1 MLPVL
6 ITIDTEYSSGLYRS
20 GRVRDCAA
28 NFERTVACRSARGE
42 AGIFHQ
48 MEVFRRNGLKAVFFV
63 DPMPALVW
71 EQEAVDRVVQPI
83 LEAGHEVQLH
93 CHTEWLDFVE
103 GDPLGPERGHNIKD
117 FAYET
122 QVAILAYA
130 RDRLIEAGA
139 PPPTAYRA
147 GNYGASDD
155 TLRAL
160 AQIGVTQDSSFAAG
174 FAGSHCR
181 IDLPLGRCE
190 PVERHGIAEWP
201 IAAIQAAGGWR
212 HGQITALSFR
222 EMRDAVRHAAATN
235 WPAFILVS
243 HSFELFNREKDRP
256 NAVLMRRFERFCDW
270 LGRCDI
276 AFSAGFA
283 DLPALPQGR
292 LAPLMPH
299 SRLRTAAR
307 TVEQALANRM

>member
-20 GRVRDCAA
+20 GKARDCAA

-48 MEVFRRNGLKAVFFV
+48 MEVFRRHGLKAVFFV
-63 DPMPALVW
+63 DPMPALIW
-71 EQEAVDRVVQPI
+71 GQQAVDRVVQPI

-93 CHTEWLDFVE
+93 CHIEWLDFAE
-103 GDPLGPERGHNIKD
+103 CNHFGPERGQNIRD
-117 FAYET
+117 FAFET

-174 FAGSHCR
+174 YADSLCTIG
-181 IDLPLGRCE
+181 LPLGHCA

-201 IAAIQAAGGWR
+201 IAAIAARGGWR

-222 EMRDAVRHAAATN
+222 EMRDAVRHAAATG
-235 WPAFILVS
+235 WPAFVLVS
-243 HSFELFNREKDRP
+243 HSFELFDREKDRP
-256 NAVLMRRFERFCDW
+256 NRVVMRRFDQFCEW
-270 LGRCDI
+270 LGSCDI
-276 AFSAGFA
+276 ATSAGFA
-283 DLPALPQGR
+283 DLPDVPIDAA
-292 LAPLMPH
+292 APLMPH
-299 SRLRTAAR
+299 SVLRTAGR
-307 TVEQALANRM
+307 MVEQALANRV